1 MHVGEIKAP
10 EWIEKGSVT
19 VRLIEL
25 DPNACEALIET
36 LRNSAHA
43 RNPEARDDDRVRLLM
58 DLWDALTGGE

>member
-36 LRNSAHA
+36 LRNSAQA
-43 RNPEARDDDRVRLLM
+43 QNPEARDDDRVRLLM
-58 DLWDALTGGE
+58 DLWNALTGDE